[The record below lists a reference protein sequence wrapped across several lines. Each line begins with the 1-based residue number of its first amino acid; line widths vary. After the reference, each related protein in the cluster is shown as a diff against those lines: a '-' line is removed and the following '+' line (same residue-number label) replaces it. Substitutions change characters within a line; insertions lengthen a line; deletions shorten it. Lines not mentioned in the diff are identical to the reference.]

1 MRVLDRVL
9 PVRVP
14 SAVAEAVREAAERE
28 GSTVAIVMRELLTSY
43 AIEAGTM
50 PEPTRRRV
58 ARRERVA

>member
-28 GSTVAIVMRELLTSY
+28 GSTVAIVMRELLTGY
-43 AIEAGTM
+43 AMDAGTLA
-50 PEPTRRRV
+50 EPPRRV
-58 ARRERVA
+58 VRREKVA